1 MANTTG
7 AIRAG
12 RAFVEIFGED
22 SHVQRV
28 LSRVETRLTS
38 FGQGVTRIGAG
49 LTAVGVGIVSPLF
62 AAARVAGEYG
72 GTILAASQKTG
83 VWIEA
88 IQELAFAASQAGS
101 SLEGLTSGLKFLQR
115 NLAAGAAGG
124 HAAIA
129 LFKSIGLSVD
139 ELKRL
144 TPEQQLAR
152 VADAIAAIDDP
163 ARRTSAAVRLLGR
176 AGTELIPLFAGG
188 SAGLAALRAQAR
200 SLGQVLDS
208 ETIRS
213 AEAVGD
219 AFEVVSGAIRAT
231 ITAVGAALEPVLTPL
246 AESFGRISATV
257 QEWVGHNRQF
267 VQSVLAIGVG
277 LTVAG
282 GVISALG
289 VALLGLGAA
298 VSLTSAGL
306 AAIGVVLGALLSP
319 AGLAVA
325 AVVGLGVAFVTY
337 TEIGQQAFQAVTQ
350 AVGEFAAR
358 VQQGFA
364 GIVDALLAGDLALA
378 AKIAWLTVKVAATE
392 ALDGVLDYVRDF
404 QRDAALV
411 FVELG
416 AAINSVWINA
426 FAALYVSMDAALLYL
441 YKGLGEFAKGI
452 NQARVG
458 FEILTGQVSAEEGGR
473 QVNAANSGV
482 DAVTDVVARN
492 IATKLGEQIAQRNRD
507 EANNESVRTQA
518 IDEIFKG
525 RDRNRQQSDDELAE
539 AIAELAKSR
548 EEAATK
554 RAAAEQKTSDRLAGT
569 DLQDAARK
577 FSSAGTFNPFAVRGL
592 GAKDSLTK
600 AAEETAKNTAQLVN
614 KFQQGAFGF

>member
-1 MANTTG
+1 MANTG

-49 LTAVGVGIVSPLF
+49 LTALGAGIVSPLF

-139 ELKRL
+139 ELQRL
-144 TPEQQLAR
+144 KPEQQLSR

-176 AGTELIPLFAGG
+176 AGTELIPLLAGG

-219 AFEVVSGAIRAT
+219 AFDIVSGAIRAT

-257 QEWVGHNRQF
+257 QEWVGRNHQAI
-267 VQSVLAIGVG
+267 QSVLALGVG

-289 VALLGLGAA
+289 ATILGIGAA

-319 AGLAVA
+319 VGLAVA
-325 AVVGLGVAFVTY
+325 AVVGLGVAFVQY
-337 TEIGQQAFQAVTQ
+337 TKIGQQAFQAVTQ

-364 GIVDALLAGDLALA
+364 GIVDALAAGDLALA

-404 QRDAALV
+404 QRDAAV
-411 FVELG
+411 AFVALG

-426 FAALYVSMDAALLYL
+426 FAALYVSMDAALIYL
-441 YKGLGEFAKGI
+441 YKGLGEFAKGL

-482 DAVTDVVARN
+482 DAVTDVVTHN

-554 RAAAEQKTSDRLAGT
+554 RAAAEQQTSDRLAGT

-577 FSSAGTFNPFAVRGL
+577 FSSAGTFNAFAVRGL
-592 GAKDSLTK
+592 GGGKDSLTK
-600 AAEETAKNTAQLVN
+600 AAEETARNTATLVN